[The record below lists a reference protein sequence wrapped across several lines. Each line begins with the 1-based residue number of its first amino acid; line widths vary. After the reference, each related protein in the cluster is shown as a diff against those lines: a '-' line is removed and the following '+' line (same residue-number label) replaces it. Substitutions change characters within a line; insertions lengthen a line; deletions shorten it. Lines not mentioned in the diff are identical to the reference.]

1 MHKKVLIALS
11 FIFCFMFIF
20 SLSPIKALELNEEND
35 NIIQSETFDEE
46 QDEENKAEEVLTT
59 SEEERLPENSESE
72 TEQIFSLEDNQAE
85 IESDDDVEIPNG
97 VIYDQHKVVVI
108 ITKVDENKVP
118 LVGAILRILDFE
130 ENIIDEWITDG
141 TPHEV
146 LLPDG
151 NYILHEIKAPE
162 GYDIAEDQE
171 IIVEAKIANLDA
183 GVDFSETPCQHYGGT
198 PLYYVEIEGKKH
210 EVYCINQDWET
221 PDENSIYDGEVLS
234 SNDIRNYTQQTVY
247 VDAHQ
252 NTGKIDVSDQSL
264 TSQELY
270 DKILDIIYRRH
281 KAVNVFEDLTEAE
294 IRYVTESALKNY
306 TNAGL
311 TRVQKVAIGSAPEN
325 YESIDYYITED
336 GRSIWYLY
344 PWYRSFVYDPTSPD
358 IYRMDIGNGDA
369 FGNLARHWS
378 SGHNAKNSEEVR
390 AKVARF
396 YELYQY
402 LISDEDSHPLDMHLY
417 IYSTDKDNHATDL
430 SGYDFDNGAYQ
441 NLLGV
446 TGYYEDIEQQKQE
459 VEMINKYST
468 EVTKIDVE
476 KVWKDWDDCD
486 NVRPAEIVV
495 SLKADGVVIQKV
507 TLSERNGWKY
517 SFEDLP
523 VFDKAH
529 RIIYTVF
536 EETIELTNLKDLYDV
551 VITGDAKEG
560 FTITNY
566 YSPKGGDNPPT
577 GDKIYLSISI
587 LITSLIGLIL
597 CIYLNRRFN

>member
-1 MHKKVLIALS
+1 MHKKILIVLSL
-11 FIFCFMFIF
+11 IFCFMFVF
-20 SLSPIKALELNEEND
+20 SFKSIKALELDEEND
-35 NIIQSETFDEE
+35 NEVQSETFVEG
-46 QDEENKAEEVLTT
+46 QDEENSIDEILNN
-59 SEEERLPENSESE
+59 EEELLENETDQES
-72 TEQIFSLEDNQAE
+72 TLEDNKEE
-85 IESDDDVEIPNG
+85 IEELSDDDTGIPSG
-97 VIYDQHKVVVI
+97 IIYDQHKVVVI

-118 LVGAILRILDFE
+118 LIGAVLRILDSE
-130 ENIIDEWITDG
+130 ENIIDEWTTDG
-141 TPHEV
+141 TPHEI

-151 NYILHEIKAPE
+151 NYILREIEAPE
-162 GYDIAEDQE
+162 GYEIAEDQE
-171 IIVEAKIANLDA
+171 IIVKAEIASLDA

-221 PDENSIYDGEVLS
+221 PDENSVYDGEVLS

-252 NTGKIDVSDQSL
+252 NTEKRDVSDQSL
-264 TSQELY
+264 SSQELY
-270 DKILDIIYRRH
+270 DKILNIIYHRH
-281 KAVNVFEDLTEAE
+281 KAVSSFNDLTEAE

-311 TRVQKVAIGSAPEN
+311 TRVQKVAIGSAPQN
-325 YESIDYYITED
+325 YETTDYYITED
-336 GRSIWYLY
+336 GKSIWYLY
-344 PWYRSFVYDPTSPD
+344 PWYRSFVYDPTHPD

-378 SGHNAKNSEEVR
+378 SGHNAKNNEETK

-402 LISDEDSHPLDMHLY
+402 LISDEDNHPSDMHLY
-417 IYSTDKDNHATDL
+417 IYSTGENNHATDL

-459 VEMINKYST
+459 VEMVNKYST
-468 EVTKIDVE
+468 ETTKVDVQKIWE
-476 KVWKDWDDCD
+476 DWDDCD
-486 NVRPAEIVV
+486 KVRPTEIVV
-495 SLKADGVVIQKV
+495 SLKADGVVIRKA
-507 TLSERNGWKY
+507 TLSAKAGWKY
-517 SFEDLP
+517 TFENLP

-529 RIIYTVF
+529 RIVYTIS

-551 VITGDAKEG
+551 VITGNALEG
-560 FTITNY
+560 FIITNY

-577 GDKIYLSISI
+577 GDKIYLSMSI
-587 LITSLIGLIL
+587 LITSLIGLIS
-597 CIYLNRRFN
+597 CIYFKKRFN